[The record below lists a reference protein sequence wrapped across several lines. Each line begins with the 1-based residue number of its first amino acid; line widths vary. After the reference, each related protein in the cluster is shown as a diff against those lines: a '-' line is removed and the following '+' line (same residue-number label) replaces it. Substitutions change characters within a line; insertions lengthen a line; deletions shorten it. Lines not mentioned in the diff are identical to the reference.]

1 MSQIVR
7 PPSAHILMPMTP
19 ARTASYGVSNPP
31 PLQLWLHAVLM
42 LFAELVSRAVSTLQM
57 VRVRCTRDW
66 HTKAPHADLPREA
79 SGISQ
84 EGTTF
89 FPPSVRSTGGVDAQR
104 RRSPRLRGETACRA
118 KAQRRWEG
126 AAATLSSS
134 LPSFR
139 AKAHRAVD
147 PEPKSDTHQ
156 QHTKPLASGSRALIL
171 SVSKDARARNDV
183 AWVFKNVRSHSLI

>member
-57 VRVRCTRDW
+57 ILVRHTRDW
-66 HTKAPHADLPREA
+66 HTTPHENLPREKT
-79 SGISQ
+79 GISQ

-118 KAQRRWEG
+118 EAQRRWEE
-126 AAATLSSS
+126 AATLSSS